1 MRMSMMIGGGNSN
14 VTKYTFKK
22 PNGSVVGTMS
32 VRKPALKKLK
42 RLQYNFKEISTLIMR
57 TRTSSN
63 ARQVMSKAF
72 IKVMGLRSK
81 LRTGE
86 YDDNELQR
94 AILHA
99 EQLTRVAR
107 TRMNHLREEE
117 NAKKSGGV
125 CEGDLDEEMLEMD
138 WEEEAF
144 EELEDT
150 GLSEEELRELMQE
163 LEEQLQELERAMSD
177 TNGLEALSDELM
189 PTEERS
195 LDPEDLELLKKKHRA
210 EELRDIMEADMKYLK
225 AMFEKLAKEKQEASS
240 HSNSNASDAVSLE
253 LSGMEVPV
261 TPMEIPVPASGENID
276 LMA

>member
-1 MRMSMMIGGGNSN
+1 MRMSMMIGTRNSN

-22 PNGSVVGTMS
+22 PDGSVAGTMTIRNPS
-32 VRKPALKKLK
+32 QKKLK

-72 IKVMGLRSK
+72 IKVMSLRSK

-86 YDDNELQR
+86 YDDKEVQS

-107 TRMNHLREEE
+107 KRMKHLREEE
-117 NAKKSGGV
+117 SAKKHGGV
-125 CEGDLDEEMLEMD
+125 CEGDL
-138 WEEEAF
+138 EEETLEIDL
-144 EELEDT
+144 EEENPENIEDA
-150 GLSEEELRELMQE
+150 GISEEELKELMCE
-163 LEEQLQELERAMSD
+163 LEEKLQELERAMTDANELS
-177 TNGLEALSDELM
+177 ELSDELIL
-189 PTEERS
+189 TEEHN

-225 AMFEKLAKEKQEASS
+225 AMFEKLAKEKQENSS
-240 HSNSNASDAVSLE
+240 QSSNGVSLE
-253 LSGMEVPV
+253 LGGI
-261 TPMEIPVPASGENID
+261 EIPVESMEAPIPVEGQSVD

>member
-1 MRMSMMIGGGNSN
+1 MSMMIGSRSSN
-14 VTKYTFKK
+14 VTKYTLKK
-22 PNGSVVGTMS
+22 PDGSVAGSITI
-32 VRKPALKKLK
+32 RKPEQKKLK

-81 LRTGE
+81 LRTGQ
-86 YDDNELQR
+86 YDDKEVQS

-107 TRMNHLREEE
+107 KRMKHLREEE
-117 NAKKSGGV
+117 NAKKHGGV
-125 CEGDLDEEMLEMD
+125 CEGDLDEKTLEID
-138 WEEEAF
+138 LDEEAL

-150 GLSEEELRELMQE
+150 GMSEEELRELMQE
-163 LEEQLQELERAMSD
+163 LEEQLQELERVMSD
-177 TNGLEALSDELM
+177 ANGLEDLSDELM

-240 HSNSNASDAVSLE
+240 HSGSNTSDAVSLE
-253 LSGMEVPV
+253 LGGMEVPV
-261 TPMEIPVPASGENID
+261 ETMDIPVPTSGENVD

>member
-1 MRMSMMIGGGNSN
+1 MRMSMMIGGGSSN

-22 PNGSVVGTMS
+22 PDGSVVGTMS
-32 VRKPALKKLK
+32 VRKPVQKKLK

-86 YDDNELQR
+86 YDDKEVQS

-107 TRMNHLREEE
+107 KRMKHLREEE
-117 NAKKSGGV
+117 NAKKGGV
-125 CEGDLDEEMLEMD
+125 CEGDL
-138 WEEEAF
+138 EEETLEIDLEEETF

-177 TNGLEALSDELM
+177 TDGLEALSDELM

>member
-1 MRMSMMIGGGNSN
+1 MGLMVSNHNSN

-22 PNGSVVGTMS
+22 PDGSVVGTMS
-32 VRKPALKKLK
+32 VRKPAQKKMK
-42 RLQYNFKEISTLIMR
+42 RLQYNFKEISTMLMR
-57 TRTSSN
+57 TKTSSN

-86 YDDNELQR
+86 YDDKEVQS

-107 TRMNHLREEE
+107 KRMKHLREEE

-125 CEGDLDEEMLEMD
+125 CEGDL
-138 WEEEAF
+138 EEETL
-144 EELEDT
+144 ELDLEDIEEA
-150 GLSEEELRELMQE
+150 GLSEEELKELMYE
-163 LEEQLQELERAMSD
+163 LEETLQELGQAMSD
-177 TNGLEALSDELM
+177 ANELDELSDELM
-189 PTEERS
+189 PTQEHN

-225 AMFEKLAKEKQEASS
+225 AMFDKLAKEKQENSS
-240 HSNSNASDAVSLE
+240 HSSGVSLE
-253 LSGMEVPV
+253 LNGMDIPV
-261 TPMEIPVPASGENID
+261 EPMEIPVPVEGGNVD

>member
-1 MRMSMMIGGGNSN
+1 MGLMVSNHNSN

-22 PNGSVVGTMS
+22 PDGSVAGTMS
-32 VRKPALKKLK
+32 VRKPAQKKMK
-42 RLQYNFKEISTLIMR
+42 RLQYNFKEISTMIMR
-57 TRTSSN
+57 TKTSSN

-86 YDDNELQR
+86 YDDKEVQS

-107 TRMNHLREEE
+107 KRMKHLREEE

-125 CEGDLDEEMLEMD
+125 CEGDL
-138 WEEEAF
+138 EEETLEIDL
-144 EELEDT
+144 EEEENPEDIEEA
-150 GLSEEELRELMQE
+150 GLSEEELKELMYE
-163 LEEQLQELERAMSD
+163 LEETLQELEQAMSD
-177 TNGLEALSDELM
+177 ANELDELSDELM
-189 PTEERS
+189 PTQEHN

-225 AMFEKLAKEKQEASS
+225 AMFDKLAKEKQENSS
-240 HSNSNASDAVSLE
+240 HSSGVSLE
-253 LSGMEVPV
+253 LNGMDIPVEPMEVPV
-261 TPMEIPVPASGENID
+261 PVEGGSVD

>member
-1 MRMSMMIGGGNSN
+1 MSMMIGSHSSN
-14 VTKYTFKK
+14 VTRYTLKK
-22 PNGSVVGTMS
+22 PDGSVAGSIS
-32 VRKPALKKLK
+32 VRKPAQKKLK

-72 IKVMGLRSK
+72 IKVMSLRSK
-81 LRTGE
+81 LRTGQ
-86 YDDNELQR
+86 YDDKEVQS

-107 TRMNHLREEE
+107 KRMKHLREEE
-117 NAKKSGGV
+117 NARKQGGV
-125 CEGDLDEEMLEMD
+125 CEGDLDEETLEID
-138 WEEEAF
+138 FGEEGF

-150 GLSEEELRELMQE
+150 GMSEEELKELMQE

-177 TNGLEALSDELM
+177 AEGLETLSDELM
-189 PTEERS
+189 PMQERS

-225 AMFEKLAKEKQEASS
+225 AMFEKLAREKQEASS
-240 HSNSNASDAVSLE
+240 HSGSDSSDAVSLE
-253 LSGMEVPV
+253 LGGMEIPV
-261 TPMEIPVPASGENID
+261 EPMDIPVPASGENID
-276 LMA
+276 IMA

>member
-1 MRMSMMIGGGNSN
+1 MRMSMMIGGGSSN

-22 PNGSVVGTMS
+22 PDGSVVGTMS
-32 VRKPALKKLK
+32 VRKPVQKKLK

-86 YDDNELQR
+86 YDDKEVQS

-107 TRMNHLREEE
+107 KRMKHLREEE
-117 NAKKSGGV
+117 NAKKGGV
-125 CEGDLDEEMLEMD
+125 CEGDL
-138 WEEEAF
+138 EEETLEIDLEEETF

-177 TNGLEALSDELM
+177 TDGLEALSDELM

-253 LSGMEVPV
+253 LSGMEIPV

>member
-1 MRMSMMIGGGNSN
+1 MRMSMMIGGGSSN

-22 PNGSVVGTMS
+22 PDGSVVGTMS
-32 VRKPALKKLK
+32 VRKPAQKKLK

-86 YDDNELQR
+86 YDDKEVQS

-107 TRMNHLREEE
+107 KRMKHLREEE
-117 NAKKSGGV
+117 NAKKGGV
-125 CEGDLDEEMLEMD
+125 CEGDL
-138 WEEEAF
+138 EEETLEIDLEEETF

-177 TNGLEALSDELM
+177 ADGLEALSDELM

-240 HSNSNASDAVSLE
+240 HSNSNTSDAVSLE